1 MASTLN
7 SAPAISTPA
16 VVEQTE
22 ASREM
27 RFAAHYCALE
37 ETVGLVFG
45 VMTMAYILLSLARLS
60 L

>member
-7 SAPAISTPA
+7 NAPAIGTPTA
-16 VVEQTE
+16 VEQTE
-22 ASREM
+22 ASRGM

-37 ETVGLVFG
+37 EMVGLVFG
-45 VMTMAYILLSLARLS
+45 VMTVAYILLSLTRLT

>member
-7 SAPAISTPA
+7 NAPAISTPTA
-16 VVEQTE
+16 VEPTE
-22 ASREM
+22 DSGGM

-37 ETVGLVFG
+37 EMVGLVFG
-45 VMTMAYILLSLARLS
+45 VLTVAYILLSLTRLT